1 MQQKWFLL
9 FAYQKWVYF
18 CLSLLVPFLILQ
30 QVALQRMQ
38 GLHAAP
44 EELRTDTYNNADAPG
59 LVWMGSLILLTTSPP
74 NPYTTWHGPIR
85 PQNGAEKERSTR
97 FMGNSYKPDKPVIAK
112 TNRTR
117 KVTTFVAFTGWP
129 EGFALLNR
137 SCEQNN
143 HPCLQIISYLRKRHL
158 LPSYDIHANDVIQM
172 THLGCFVLNIN
183 RKIRIWNINCILSV
197 KKKKSEPNAYN
208 GKNYVH
214 IHTHTHIQ

>member
-143 HPCLQIISYLRKRHL
+143 HPCLQIISYLRKAP
-158 LPSYDIHANDVIQM
+158 PSFLWHSCKWCYTDD
-172 THLGCFVLNIN
+172 TFRLF
-183 RKIRIWNINCILSV
+183 CIKYKQKNTNMEHKLHSV
-197 KKKKSEPNAYN
+197 S
-208 GKNYVH
+208 
-214 IHTHTHIQ
+214 